1 MARRSGSERDHVFN
15 DEARD
20 RARCLRHS
28 GLCREPGCRRYDC
41 RSFRHH
47 GRRLSRHRRDS
58 ANRAGEPSS
67 RQRGHQCRSASARL
81 DSASHLRLAV
91 TSSPVR
97 IAMWSGPRNISTAMM
112 RAWGNRADTAVI
124 DEPFSA
130 YYLERTGKE
139 HPGAEE
145 VIAHGEIDWRKIV
158 NQLTDA
164 VPSGKPIFF
173 QKQMVH
179 HLLPEIDRGW
189 MVELTNCFLIR
200 DPREV
205 ILSYIKKNPEPTLED
220 LGFVQQL
227 KIFDFVRGQA
237 NSVPTI
243 VDAKDVLQNPER
255 TLRLL
260 CETIGVS
267 FDAAMLSWPPG
278 LRDTDGIWAKYW
290 YDEVASSTSFQPYTP
305 REGVV
310 PERLREIYEQC
321 RECYKKL
328 HKLRLR

>member
-1 MARRSGSERDHVFN
+1 
-15 DEARD
+15 
-20 RARCLRHS
+20 
-28 GLCREPGCRRYDC
+28 
-41 RSFRHH
+41 
-47 GRRLSRHRRDS
+47 
-58 ANRAGEPSS
+58 
-67 RQRGHQCRSASARL
+67 
-81 DSASHLRLAV
+81 
-91 TSSPVR
+91 
-97 IAMWSGPRNISTAMM
+97 MM

-124 DEPFSA
+124 DEPFYA

-189 MVELTNCFLIR
+189 MADLTNCFLIR

-243 VDAKDVLQNPER
+243 VDAKDVLQNPGR

-290 YDEVASSTSFQPYTP
+290 YDEVARSTSFQPYTP
-305 REGVV
+305 REGDV
-310 PERLREIYEQC
+310 PDRLREIYEQC
-321 RECYKKL
+321 RQCYEKL
-328 HKLRLR
+328 YQHRLG